1 MVRRIPPRRL
11 VARFPVVV
19 TVALPT
25 RSGKTFQ
32 TSFFVSLR
40 VREAFDNSKQT
51 KLINNTN
58 LFWSLSILSFPLLFS
73 SLSLS
78 LTLVFR
84 RCYVAH
90 ESFPKDSSKCRRNV
104 EGVCDILSS
113 AIFLDLR
120 LTFRVYEVLLKHT
133 VRSQKLVQHEDEF
146 VLLESTQTHAP
157 QNNNNNNNDDENN
170 RREKMTLTMMRT
182 TSGIAG
188 TNNRTTKNNFISRRK
203 GGGFGR
209 HGVNK
214 GVSFSSMST
223 RITNANAGSVFF
235 PSTIQTT
242 TTREEVK
249 DKVKEKVEKE
259 NKGRAILDGC
269 KKQSSTH
276 VFTVAATTMV
286 DKKMVALITQSVAS
300 FIKLYLLLLFVRVLL
315 TWFPNVNWMRQPWTM
330 LRQVTD
336 PYLNLFRNLIPP
348 IMGQIDFTPILGFM
362 VLQFL
367 ARVLSTDPSLGRF

>member
-1 MVRRIPPRRL
+1 M
-11 VARFPVVV
+11 
-19 TVALPT
+19 
-25 RSGKTFQ
+25 
-32 TSFFVSLR
+32 
-40 VREAFDNSKQT
+40 
-51 KLINNTN
+51 
-58 LFWSLSILSFPLLFS
+58 
-73 SLSLS
+73 
-78 LTLVFR
+78 
-84 RCYVAH
+84 
-90 ESFPKDSSKCRRNV
+90 
-104 EGVCDILSS
+104 
-113 AIFLDLR
+113 
-120 LTFRVYEVLLKHT
+120 
-133 VRSQKLVQHEDEF
+133 
-146 VLLESTQTHAP
+146 
-157 QNNNNNNNDDENN
+157 
-170 RREKMTLTMMRT
+170 MMRT

-188 TNNRTTKNNFISRRK
+188 MNNRIITNTRRFHCGVNN
-203 GGGFGR
+203 
-209 HGVNK
+209 NK

-223 RITNANAGSVFF
+223 RITNSVSGSVFF

-242 TTREEVK
+242 TREEVK
-249 DKVKEKVEKE
+249 DMVMKEEEKEKVE
-259 NKGRAILDGC
+259 NKGHAILDGC
-269 KKQSSTH
+269 KMQSTH